1 MMNTENMLQLVE
13 NLLSHSRE
21 TEWIEFK
28 LNYADPEKIGEYISA
43 LSNSAALYDKPSG
56 YIVCDIEDKPDKIE
70 GTDFKPYSQKI
81 KTQEIENWLA
91 TQLNPCIDIR
101 FHEASIPK
109 PIVILEIQSARSFPT
124 SFRGTEFI
132 RIGSYKKKLRDHPEK
147 ERQLWQLFS
156 KTTFDHDVAIY
167 DVDADD
173 VLDLI
178 DYPAY
183 FKLMEQRLPDNR
195 SAILEKL
202 LSEQII
208 RKSKNSLKFDIT
220 NVGAVLFANDLRQ
233 FERLARKAPR
243 VIIYKGS
250 NRVETIKE
258 QGGSKGYAVGF
269 EGLITYINDQLPQ
282 NEHIEK
288 AFRKEVRMYPEI
300 AIRELVAN
308 ALIHQDFT
316 LTGTGPKIEVFTDRM
331 EISNPGRPLID
342 TLRFIDEPPQSRNEK
357 LVSLMRRMNICEE
370 RGSGID
376 KVIFQVEAFQL
387 PAPDFR
393 VTEHHTIAVLY
404 GPRPLSEMD
413 KVDRIRACY
422 QHACLCYVSGKS
434 MTNASLRERFKTDSL
449 AIVSKIIS
457 DAAKAG
463 LIQSTEVSSR
473 KYAKYMPFWAMHQK
487 KLI

>member
-1 MMNTENMLQLVE
+1 
-13 NLLSHSRE
+13 
-21 TEWIEFK
+21 
-28 LNYADPEKIGEYISA
+28 
-43 LSNSAALYDKPSG
+43 PSG
-56 YIVCDIEDKPDKIE
+56 YIVWGIEDKTHKIV

-81 KTQEIENWLA
+81 KTQEIENWLV

-109 PIVILEIQSARSFPT
+109 PIVILEIQPARSFPT
-124 SFRGTEFI
+124 SFRGIEFI

-167 DVDADD
+167 DVDADN

-208 RKSKNSLKFDIT
+208 RKNKNSSKYDIT
-220 NVGAVLFANDLRQ
+220 NVGAVLFANDLKQ

-258 QGGSKGYAVGF
+258 QGGSKGYAIGF
-269 EGLITYINDQLPQ
+269 EGLVTYINDQLPQ

-316 LTGTGPKIEVFTDRM
+316 LTGTGPKIEIFTDRM
-331 EISNPGRPLID
+331 EISNPGKPLID

-404 GPRPLSEMD
+404 GPRPLSQMD
-413 KVDRIRACY
+413 KVDRIRAC
-422 QHACLCYVSGKS
+422 
-434 MTNASLRERFKTDSL
+434 
-449 AIVSKIIS
+449 
-457 DAAKAG
+457 
-463 LIQSTEVSSR
+463 
-473 KYAKYMPFWAMHQK
+473 
-487 KLI
+487 